1 MTAVEFFAVFMAAV
15 CIALALTGLSYRLAE
30 WNARLEEQRRRRDA
44 ASFFAQLAAMTDA
57 EVRAWQ
63 DWQNHCETAGIPL
76 GDNPTAQRIADQI
89 AENEARRFSADEAL
103 RRWSA

>member
-1 MTAVEFFAVFMAAV
+1 MTAAQFFVAFMAAV
-15 CIALALTGLSYRLAE
+15 VIAYAGTCLTYRLAK
-30 WNARLEEQRRRRDA
+30 WNARMEEQRRRRDA

-63 DWQNHCETAGIPL
+63 DWQQHCETAGIPL

-89 AENEARRFSADEAL
+89 AANEARRFSADEAL